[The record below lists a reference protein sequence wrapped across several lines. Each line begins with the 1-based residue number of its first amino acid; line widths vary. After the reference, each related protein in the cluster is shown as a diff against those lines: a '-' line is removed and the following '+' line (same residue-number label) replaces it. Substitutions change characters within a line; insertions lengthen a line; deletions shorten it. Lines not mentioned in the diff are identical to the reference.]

1 MLQDQDVEKGKRSR
15 KIGRMEMIPESEE
28 EIDNEKDKNE
38 ISVSYSKKTS
48 IVNDN
53 FEEIPLNSDNSIEI
67 SKYW

>member
-38 ISVSYSKKTS
+38 ISVSYSTKTS

-53 FEEIPLNSDNSIEI
+53 FEEIPLNSDNSIDI
-67 SKYW
+67 SKY